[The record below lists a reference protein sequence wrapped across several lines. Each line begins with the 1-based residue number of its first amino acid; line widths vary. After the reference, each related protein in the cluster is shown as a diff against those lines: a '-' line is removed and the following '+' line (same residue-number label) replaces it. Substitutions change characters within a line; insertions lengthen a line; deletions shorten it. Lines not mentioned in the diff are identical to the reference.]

1 MDIQQ
6 RGIITLVKSAITGEK
21 YSLPNDFDLTVAAQT
36 GKKHGISAMLYYG
49 AVNCGIEQSSPA
61 MQEMFMYT
69 CKSVFKGE
77 RQIYEIKRI
86 FKAFDKEKI
95 EYMPLKGIGLR
106 NLYPKPEMR
115 PMSDADILIKLS
127 AYEKIQTVML
137 NLGFKDG
144 GITDHEIKWHNPSLY
159 VELHSRLIPSYN
171 RDYYA
176 YFGDGWQLATV
187 CDGTRYSMTAED
199 QMVYLFTHFAK
210 HYREAGIGIKH
221 IVDIWVYRKNN
232 PDLDE
237 KYIKTELEKLQLY
250 DFYVNSIATLSVWF
264 NGDENTAVT
273 ELITDFIFNSGAGGT
288 RENYLITSAIK
299 ASKKSGNIK
308 NVRLVKVFNTI
319 FLPYR
324 KMCLIYPFLKKYPI
338 FLPIMWAVRIIS
350 KLFKKNKLAEYK
362 KDVESI
368 SDETVL
374 NFQKSLN
381 FVGLDFNFKE

>member
-1 MDIQQ
+1 M
-6 RGIITLVKSAITGEK
+6 
-21 YSLPNDFDLTVAAQT
+21 
-36 GKKHGISAMLYYG
+36 
-49 AVNCGIEQSSPA
+49 
-61 MQEMFMYT
+61 
-69 CKSVFKGE
+69 
-77 RQIYEIKRI
+77 
-86 FKAFDKEKI
+86 
-95 EYMPLKGIGLR
+95 
-106 NLYPKPEMR
+106 
-115 PMSDADILIKLS
+115 
-127 AYEKIQTVML
+127 
-137 NLGFKDG
+137 
-144 GITDHEIKWHNPSLY
+144 
-159 VELHSRLIPSYN
+159 
-171 RDYYA
+171 
-176 YFGDGWQLATV
+176 
-187 CDGTRYSMTAED
+187 
-199 QMVYLFTHFAK
+199 
-210 HYREAGIGIKH
+210 
-221 IVDIWVYRKNN
+221 
-232 PDLDE
+232 
-237 KYIKTELEKLQLY
+237 QLY